1 MQNQTEIRAIDQ
13 VCSTRRRGPY
23 IGNLQGLHVKD
34 ITLRPE
40 GSDTEFIGV
49 IVWDF
54 FILLFI
60 TLLSEGLP
68 RLVKT
73 TIFIEWKCVQQKINK
88 NIYVIFWKKSVD
100 MKIYIFILYYRIC
113 FFTFWLFL
121 LKNLYILKQT
131 HFLFI
136 IQSNIIYWVKKP
148 NQVRLKNTGI
158 AIKIV
163 FEVNMVFIVF

>member
-13 VCSTRRRGPY
+13 VCSTQRRGP

-40 GSDTEFIGV
+40 ESDTEFIGV
-49 IVWDF
+49 IVLDF

-73 TIFIEWKCVQQKINK
+73 TIFIE
-88 NIYVIFWKKSVD
+88 
-100 MKIYIFILYYRIC
+100 
-113 FFTFWLFL
+113 
-121 LKNLYILKQT
+121 
-131 HFLFI
+131 
-136 IQSNIIYWVKKP
+136 
-148 NQVRLKNTGI
+148 
-158 AIKIV
+158 
-163 FEVNMVFIVF
+163 

>member
-40 GSDTEFIGV
+40 ESDTEFIGV
-49 IVWDF
+49 IVLDF

-73 TIFIEWKCVQQKINK
+73 TIFIE
-88 NIYVIFWKKSVD
+88 
-100 MKIYIFILYYRIC
+100 
-113 FFTFWLFL
+113 
-121 LKNLYILKQT
+121 
-131 HFLFI
+131 
-136 IQSNIIYWVKKP
+136 
-148 NQVRLKNTGI
+148 
-158 AIKIV
+158 
-163 FEVNMVFIVF
+163 